1 MKGNSMIVRFA
12 FAAGIAASLLF
23 AVPAL
28 AATPEQKKETCE
40 FGAND
45 QKLTGAKR
53 KAFMAK
59 CMSNKDSPR
68 GKPVPA
74 PKPQ

>member
-1 MKGNSMIVRFA
+1 MMIRLLA
-12 FAAGIAASLLF
+12 TAALTASILLGPAAH
-23 AVPAL
+23 

-45 QKLTGAKR
+45 KKLTGAAR
-53 KAFMAK
+53 KSFMAK

-74 PKPQ
+74 SKQQQ

>member
-1 MKGNSMIVRFA
+1 MILRFLL
-12 FAAGIAASLLF
+12 AAGLAASIVST
-23 AVPAL
+23 AA
-28 AATPEQKKETCE
+28 AQATPEQKKETCE

-45 QKLTGAKR
+45 KKLTGAAR
-53 KAFMAK
+53 KSFMAK

-74 PKPQ
+74 PKQ

>member
-1 MKGNSMIVRFA
+1 MMLRLMSAVAGL
-12 FAAGIAASLLF
+12 AAPFLLVAPAS
-23 AVPAL
+23 
-28 AATPEQKKETCE
+28 AATPQQKMETCK
-40 FGAND
+40 FGADD

-53 KAFMAK
+53 KDFMAK

-68 GKPVPA
+68 GKPVAA